1 VSDGHDVRLR
11 SVVIDHTR
19 CAGHARCMA
28 DAPSVFGN
36 DDVTGQAFVLPGVDL
51 AAQEAA
57 VSRAISGCPEA
68 AISWANGDQ

>member
-1 VSDGHDVRLR
+1 
-11 SVVIDHTR
+11 
-19 CAGHARCMA
+19 MA

-57 VSRAISGCPEA
+57 VTRAISGCPEA